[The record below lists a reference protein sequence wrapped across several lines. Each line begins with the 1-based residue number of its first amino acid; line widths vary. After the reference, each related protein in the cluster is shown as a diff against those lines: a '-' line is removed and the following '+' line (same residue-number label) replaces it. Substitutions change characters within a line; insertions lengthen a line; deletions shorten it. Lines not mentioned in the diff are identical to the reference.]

1 MVYAGG
7 KDPGSYEDISESL
20 GGFILIMSQGVLEDV
35 DSKVFDNVLS
45 FVKESSPQM

>member
-1 MVYAGG
+1 MVCAGG
-7 KDPGSYEDISESL
+7 KDPGSYEDISEKL